1 MIMKFCLTI
10 LFLLS
15 IRVSFAQSD
24 WQFKPYVVVN
34 DTIYEDL
41 KLPVFIMDSTLFI
54 RNSEGQVL
62 TFPSSNVDY
71 ISKRCFYKRI
81 TKSNRKY
88 LAKSGNTL
96 GYLSFVQFM
105 GGTAIVGNEI
115 VEIWIEHSY
124 YGSPVAL
131 MSGVTFFI
139 VPSVIIVHKLM
150 LRKKMNRMII
160 ESKGMKFL

>member
-1 MIMKFCLTI
+1 MKTRLIIFC
-10 LFLLS
+10 LLS
-15 IRVSFAQSD
+15 INVVFTQSD

-62 TFPSSNVDY
+62 TFPSRNVDY

-81 TKSNRKY
+81 TKSKIKY

-96 GYLSFVQFM
+96 GYFAVVNFSI
-105 GGTAIVGNEI
+105 GTGVVGYE
-115 VEIWIEHSY
+115 VIEMLTDPAY
-124 YGSPVAL
+124 VGSSAL
-131 MSGVTFFI
+131 FSGLTFCI
-139 VPSVIIVHKLM
+139 VPSAIIIHKLM

-160 ESKGMKFL
+160 ESKGLKFF

>member
-1 MIMKFCLTI
+1 MKCYLTI

-15 IRVSFAQSD
+15 IRVSYTQSD

-62 TFPSSNVDY
+62 TFPSRNVDY

-81 TKSNRKY
+81 TPFRIKHLS
-88 LAKSGNTL
+88 KSGNTL
-96 GYLSFVQFM
+96 GALSFVQFM

-139 VPSVIIVHKLM
+139 VPSVIIVHKLI
-150 LRKKMNRMII
+150 LRKRMNRMIM
-160 ESKGMKFL
+160 ESKGLKFL

>member
-1 MIMKFCLTI
+1 MKFCLTI

-15 IRVSFAQSD
+15 IRVSFTQSD

-62 TFPSSNVDY
+62 TFPSRNVDY

-88 LAKSGNTL
+88 LAKSGNSL
-96 GYLSFVQFM
+96 GYFSAVSMFI
-105 GGTAIVGNEI
+105 GTVIVHNEI
-115 VEIWIEHSY
+115 VEIWIEQSY
-124 YGSPVAL
+124 FGSPVAL

-139 VPSVIIVHKLM
+139 VPSVIMVHKLI
-150 LRKKMNRMII
+150 LRKKMNRMIM
-160 ESKGMKFL
+160 ESKGLKFL